1 MLNFVYYPVSFILW
15 CWHGAFGFVLGDTSA
30 AGWAL
35 SIVFLVFT
43 LRALLLRPAMTQM
56 RTMNKMQQVGPQM
69 KAIQHR
75 HSNDRRRQMAEVAKL
90 QGEHGVSPLGGCLPM
105 ILQIPVFIG
114 LNHVLRTFTQHPDQP
129 NYFFPLADV
138 HSYLAA
144 RLFDAHLGDAIFNT
158 GVTGGSV
165 TGHVMWTWGVAP
177 VAIPLMIIAAIATHF
192 TARLSSNRTMQ
203 VGAGVGQSQ
212 LMRHLAMWVLP
223 FGVLLFGG
231 ALPVGL
237 LIYWV
242 SNNVWTLVQQHV
254 VLKKLAAEDRE
265 KECQSQQLRS
275 GLAPKP
281 GQRPPQP
288 NKAAR
293 STAQTRLPSEATAQS
308 TGKST
313 PQSCSPNQAAG
324 VPHQNRNGSARQ
336 TRDRARNKSHRKRPK
351 R

>member
-15 CWHGAFGFVLGDTSA
+15 CWHRAFGLVLGDTSA

-35 SIVFLVFT
+35 SIAFLVFT
-43 LRALLLRPAMTQM
+43 LRAVLLRPAITQM
-56 RTMNKMQQVGPQM
+56 RTMHKMQQIGPQM

-75 HSNDRRRQMAEVAKL
+75 HSKDRRRQMAEVAKL
-90 QGEHGVSPLGGCLPM
+90 QREHGVSPLGGCLPM
-105 ILQIPVFIG
+105 ILQIPVFIA
-114 LNHVLRTFTQHPDQP
+114 LNHVLRTFTQHPDES
-129 NYFFPLADV
+129 NYFFPLTDV

-144 RLFDAHLGDAIFNT
+144 RLFDSHLGDAIFNA
-158 GVTGGSV
+158 GLAGGSV

-177 VAIPLMIIAAIATHF
+177 VAIPLMITAAIATHF
-192 TARLSSNRTMQ
+192 TARLSANRTMQ

-212 LMRHLAMWVLP
+212 LMRRLAMWVLP

-242 SNNVWTLVQQHV
+242 SNNVWTLVQDHV
-254 VLKKLAAEDRE
+254 VFKKLAVGDRE
-265 KECQSQQLRS
+265 KERQSQQLRS
-275 GLAPKP
+275 ALAPKP
-281 GQRPPQP
+281 GQGPPQP

-293 STAQTRLPSEATAQS
+293 STAQTRHRPQATAQS
-308 TGKST
+308 AGKPS
-313 PQSCSPNQAAG
+313 QHSCSPNQAAD
-324 VPHQNRNGSARQ
+324 VPRQSPNGSARE
-336 TRDRARNKSHRKRPK
+336 TRDRASSNSHRKRPK